1 MKAEFLGAGNLL
13 WLRRTTSLGLHFIFC
28 SAALRKRMP
37 FQSGL
42 GFVLICK
49 NQLIKKIHQF
59 IFDGIF
65 ILEKSGVLAANF
77 FTHEKI
83 FLQL

>member
-1 MKAEFLGAGNLL
+1 
-13 WLRRTTSLGLHFIFC
+13 
-28 SAALRKRMP
+28 MP

-83 FLQL
+83 FLQLGKRFRSLRTRTFLFSKKLPF

>member
-1 MKAEFLGAGNLL
+1 
-13 WLRRTTSLGLHFIFC
+13 
-28 SAALRKRMP
+28 MP

-65 ILEKSGVLAANF
+65 ILEKSGVLGANF